1 MTIHGINDSMSQ
13 PQEACATWSSPLR
26 ISRNAYRSD
35 TYATISVVTNID
47 NHASKL
53 NEGLRQRLLHNPK
66 RNPHNLGVMGDFVH
80 M

>member
-1 MTIHGINDSMSQ
+1 MTIHGINYSMSQ
-13 PQEACATWSSPLR
+13 PQESCATWSSPLR
-26 ISRNAYRSD
+26 ISRNACKGD
-35 TYATISVVTNID
+35 TYATTIVVTNID

-66 RNPHNLGVMGDFVH
+66 RNPQNLGVMADFVH